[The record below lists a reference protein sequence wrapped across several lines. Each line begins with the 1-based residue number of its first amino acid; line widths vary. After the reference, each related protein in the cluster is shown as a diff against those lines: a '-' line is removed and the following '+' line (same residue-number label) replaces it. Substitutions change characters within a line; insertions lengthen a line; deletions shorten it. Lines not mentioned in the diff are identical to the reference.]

1 MQPEAVAAFTKTY
14 GLEANSQL
22 GFATADRDQLCS
34 ERVAL
39 ARKLDGL
46 YEGIA
51 DGLRTP
57 GLKAKL
63 EEIEARLTQVDQD
76 LEAPKSSPVRFHPNL
91 ADLYRQKGHRTRGY
105 PVRSRYP
112 NPSA

>member
-1 MQPEAVAAFTKTY
+1 MD
-14 GLEANSQL
+14 S
-22 GFATADRDQLCS
+22 DQ
-34 ERVAL
+34 
-39 ARKLDGL
+39 
-46 YEGIA
+46 GIA

-91 ADLYRQKGHRTRGY
+91 ADLYRQKVIELAATLSDPDIRTRALETI
-105 PVRSRYP
+105 RSLIRSVTVSVGADGI
-112 NPSA
+112 NLELEGAITMMIDVS